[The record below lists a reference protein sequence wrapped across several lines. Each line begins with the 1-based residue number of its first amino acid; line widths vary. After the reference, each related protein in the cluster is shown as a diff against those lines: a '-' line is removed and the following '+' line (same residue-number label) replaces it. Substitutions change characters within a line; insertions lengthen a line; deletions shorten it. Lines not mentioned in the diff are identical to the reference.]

1 MITTLAPAASSLE
14 LAVAASFT
22 RTCQSQKRRKRTGK
36 LKKLDEKRQKTF
48 FVVMTS
54 TSNTKKYDK
63 ILLDAFLNPKKIAAT
78 EETKKA
84 FVKMTKQFFN
94 NSDMAASYPNL
105 FKLLWY
111 SNIPCFQNDVTES
124 YLIKKCFWQGE
135 ELACSELFQQV
146 PTDSG

>member
-1 MITTLAPAASSLE
+1 MGLT
-14 LAVAASFT
+14 
-22 RTCQSQKRRKRTGK
+22 
-36 LKKLDEKRQKTF
+36 KLDEKRQKTF

-63 ILLDAFLNPKKIAAT
+63 ILLDAFLNPKKITAT

-84 FVKMTKQFFN
+84 FVTMTKQFFN

-111 SNIPCFQNDVTES
+111 SNIPCFENNITDS
-124 YLIKKCFWQGE
+124 YLLKKCFWQRE
-135 ELACSELFQQV
+135 EIACSELFQQV